1 MSKSD
6 SSLPPDNQK
15 SGKLFGPS
23 VSEQPKYTDSY
34 FNLTRSIV
42 TAHKDSQVT
51 YAVFMRRPVT
61 LAPRLAVDWLKM
73 MASDRRADIRIEQ
86 LHKEGAWVG
95 A

>member
-1 MSKSD
+1 M
-6 SSLPPDNQK
+6 
-15 SGKLFGPS
+15 
-23 VSEQPKYTDSY
+23 
-34 FNLTRSIV
+34 

-86 LHKEGAWVG
+86 LHKEGMGRGW
-95 A
+95 

>member
-73 MASDRRADIRIEQ
+73 MASDRRQISALNSFIKKG
-86 LHKEGAWVG
+86 HG
-95 A
+95 